1 MKIRS
6 TFYDSERMNQTA
18 LGGLCKTHE
27 YKYMET
33 NIQENKRNLEE
44 QVKQIEEELY
54 EK

>member
-27 YKYMET
+27 Y
-33 NIQENKRNLEE
+33 NIWKLIFKKTKGSWKN
-44 QVKQIEEELY
+44 
-54 EK
+54 